1 MMCPINKQRAKPCQ
15 RIVAYL
21 APIRLDMAIPIS
33 VLTPNFLDA
42 AAAALGQLLLRARN
56 QLLTP
61 YLRSIMCGPQ
71 NKLYCTTSPY
81 LPQRGKKGKVGAKV
95 RKRPEMPGRLANRVG

>member
-1 MMCPINKQRAKPCQ
+1 MPSPMACLINKQGAKTCK
-15 RIVAYL
+15 RFVAYL

-42 AAAALGQLLLRARN
+42 AAAAPLGQLLLRARN

-61 YLRSIMCGPQ
+61 NLCSIMRGPQ
-71 NKLYCTTSPY
+71 NKLYKAILTPTG
-81 LPQRGKKGKVGAKV
+81 QKAIIRGQK
-95 RKRPEMPGRLANRVG
+95 